1 MDPVLI
7 VLRGNA
13 VTGKTSVASA
23 LQERLG
29 TTNVM
34 LVQQDITEKH
44 IDTQIP
50 MIQKLVN
57 YGKNTSIML
66 FWMGFC
72 PRKYMEKCYIVSLK
86 ILVAIN

>member
-44 IDTQIP
+44 IDTQIL

-57 YGKNTSIML
+57 YGKKTLPLCYFGWGFVQGSI
-66 FWMGFC
+66 W
-72 PRKYMEKCYIVSLK
+72 RNVT
-86 ILVAIN
+86 

>member
-44 IDTQIP
+44 IDT
-50 MIQKLVN
+50 
-57 YGKNTSIML
+57 
-66 FWMGFC
+66 
-72 PRKYMEKCYIVSLK
+72 
-86 ILVAIN
+86 